1 MGFIGR
7 TKRTIWMG
15 SPSLHPTYS
24 NFYIIQ
30 THVERIPVRIQI
42 ETERHE
48 AYCQFLKEA
57 YFSFVCLFV
66 ISGCCAKRW
75 ICPFS
80 VKHKPSAVRFKSIQS
95 LSTAISKIDVCT
107 FFPFFSYCLVEVSFS
122 QRISPFWIRNKPA
135 QNHVNHIFLP
145 TFGAL
150 WYSRSTYCYVQT
162 MENLFIY
169 KKY

>member
-1 MGFIGR
+1 MRLRRKKWDLLEGPKGR
-7 TKRTIWMG
+7 YGWG
-15 SPSLHPTYS
+15 HHPYTLLTAI
-24 NFYIIQ
+24 FYIIQ

-107 FFPFFSYCLVEVSFS
+107 FFPFFSYCLVIIRKQEEVRG
-122 QRISPFWIRNKPA
+122 Q
-135 QNHVNHIFLP
+135 
-145 TFGAL
+145 
-150 WYSRSTYCYVQT
+150 
-162 MENLFIY
+162 LFP
-169 KKY
+169 KNQSLLDQE